1 MLNKENLTDL
11 IRKRKTGNF
20 VNEDSEVAKAVEP
33 FDAEDTTG
41 AGSIT
46 HTILSRFTFPRNNQ

>member
-1 MLNKENLTDL
+1 MLNKENLTGL

-20 VNEDSEVAKAVEP
+20 VKDSEVAKAVEP